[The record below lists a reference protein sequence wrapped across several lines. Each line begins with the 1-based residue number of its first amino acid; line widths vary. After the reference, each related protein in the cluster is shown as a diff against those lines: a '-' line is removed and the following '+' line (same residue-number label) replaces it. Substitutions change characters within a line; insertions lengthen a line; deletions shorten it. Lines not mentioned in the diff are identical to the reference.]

1 MSFQDK
7 LLPKIL
13 KRKSIATLN
22 CTLLLSMLSAKYL
35 TVTIATLAIFFDALL
50 NFKAHFSVSLR
61 FHFRN
66 LGIIKMNIISRKK
79 KHKLLILHFQ
89 LFKANAKNR
98 NIITLLSILHIQIK
112 NIFYGFLLSV
122 HR

>member
-1 MSFQDK
+1 MRQVLCFLNDSVC

-13 KRKSIATLN
+13 KRKSTATLN
-22 CTLLLSMLSAKYL
+22 CTLLLRMLSAKYL

-66 LGIIKMNIISRKK
+66 LGIKKYYSISYSEASKK
-79 KHKLLILHFQ
+79 F
-89 LFKANAKNR
+89 
-98 NIITLLSILHIQIK
+98 
-112 NIFYGFLLSV
+112 
-122 HR
+122 